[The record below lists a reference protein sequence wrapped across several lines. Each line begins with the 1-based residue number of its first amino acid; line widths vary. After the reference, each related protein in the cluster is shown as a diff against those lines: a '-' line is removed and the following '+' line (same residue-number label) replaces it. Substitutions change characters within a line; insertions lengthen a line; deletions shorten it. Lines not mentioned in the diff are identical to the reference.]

1 MQLPIKVKMRPAL
14 MMVGEKR
21 FAISGLDRVEVPADT
36 TMADLPRYMV
46 LDRDAANESAPERWE
61 VEGSNG
67 NQYTVTKLGSG
78 LHCSCPGFVFRK
90 KCKHSKKIADE
101 LYSRDSVTIVK
112 VSPAEERA

>member
-1 MQLPIKVKMRPAL
+1 MLPIKVEMSPAL
-14 MMVGEKR
+14 MTMGGKR
-21 FAISGLDRVEVPADT
+21 YAISGSKRLEVPENT

-46 LDRDAANESAPERWE
+46 VERDAADKSPPDRWK

-78 LHCSCPGFVFRK
+78 LHCSCPGFGFRK

-101 LYSRDSVTIVK
+101 LYSRDSVTTVK
-112 VSPAEERA
+112 VSEDKERT

>member
-1 MQLPIKVKMRPAL
+1 MLPVKVRMAPAL
-14 MMVGEKR
+14 ATMGGKR
-21 FAISGLDRVEVPADT
+21 YAISGSERLEVPENT

-46 LDRDAANESAPERWE
+46 VDRDATDETPPDRWK

-67 NQYTVTKLGSG
+67 NQYTVTKLASG

-101 LYSRDSVTIVK
+101 LYSRDSVPIVK
-112 VSPAEERA
+112 ASQDKERT

>member
-1 MQLPIKVKMRPAL
+1 MLPIKVKMSPAL
-14 MMVGEKR
+14 IMVRGKR
-21 FAISGLDRVEVPADT
+21 YAVSGSKRLEVPENT

-46 LDRDAANESAPERWE
+46 VDRDATDETPPDRWK

-67 NQYTVTKLGSG
+67 NQYTVTKLVSG

-112 VSPAEERA
+112 ASQDKERP

>member
-1 MQLPIKVKMRPAL
+1 MKVNMPPAL
-14 MMVGEKR
+14 ATMGGKR
-21 FAISGLDRVEVPADT
+21 YAISGSKRLEVPEDT

-46 LDRDAANESAPERWE
+46 IDRDATDEDPPDRWK

-78 LHCSCPGFVFRK
+78 LHCSCPGYAFRK

-112 VSPAEERA
+112 VSPAEERT